1 MDPHGCLG
9 YSRIDVRRGDPLL
22 GYQPEEIITSEPT
35 RSARYKW
42 AIVVDTTV
50 PAGLTPN
57 AVACVVAASTG
68 ALVTGL
74 IARGGPDASGHDHPG
89 LPWAG
94 CRSWAARRRRSR
106 RCGPGPPPPTGVL
119 VADMPRSAQTNRVY
133 DDYLGELAG
142 TKPEDLG
149 VSAFSVFGPR
159 NRVDKLVKKL
169 ALL

>member
-1 MDPHGCLG
+1 MDPHSCLG

-22 GYQPEEIITSEPT
+22 GYQPEEIVTSEPT

-50 PAGLTPN
+50 PAGLMAN
-57 AVACVVAASTG
+57 AVACVAASTG

-74 IARGGPDASGHDHPG
+74 IARGGPPEEIAAVRARAAASD
-89 LPWAG
+89 
-94 CRSWAARRRRSR
+94 
-106 RCGPGPPPPTGVL
+106 GVL

>member
-1 MDPHGCLG
+1 
-9 YSRIDVRRGDPLL
+9 LL
-22 GYQPEEIITSEPT
+22 GYQPEEIVTSEPT

-50 PAGLTPN
+50 PAGLMAN
-57 AVACVVAASTG
+57 AVACVAASTG

-94 CRSWAARRRRSR
+94 CTVL
-106 RCGPGPPPPTGVL
+106 GGPPDEIAAVRARAAASDGVL

-159 NRVDKLVKKL
+159 NRVDKLIKKL
-169 ALL
+169 TLL

>member
-1 MDPHGCLG
+1 
-9 YSRIDVRRGDPLL
+9 LL
-22 GYQPEEIITSEPT
+22 GYQPEEIVTSEPT

-42 AIVVDTTV
+42 AIVVDTTA
-50 PAGLTPN
+50 PAGLMAN
-57 AVACVVAASTG
+57 AVACVAASTG

-94 CRSWAARRRRSR
+94 CTVLGGTPEEITVVRARAAAAD
-106 RCGPGPPPPTGVL
+106 GVL

-149 VSAFSVFGPR
+149 ISAFSVFGPR

>member
-1 MDPHGCLG
+1 M
-9 YSRIDVRRGDPLL
+9 L
-22 GYQPEEIITSEPT
+22 GYQPEQIVTSEPT

-50 PAGLTPN
+50 PAGLMAN
-57 AVACVVAASTG
+57 AVACVAASTG

-94 CRSWAARRRRSR
+94 CTVL
-106 RCGPGPPPPTGVL
+106 GGPPEEIAAVRARAAASDGVL
-119 VADMPRSAQTNRVY
+119 VADMPRSAQTNRIY
-133 DDYLGELAG
+133 DEYLGELAG

-149 VSAFSVFGPR
+149 VSAFSVLGPR
-159 NRVDKLVKKL
+159 NRVDMLVKKL

>member
-1 MDPHGCLG
+1 M
-9 YSRIDVRRGDPLL
+9 L
-22 GYQPEEIITSEPT
+22 GYQPEEIVTSEPT

-50 PAGLTPN
+50 PAGLMAN
-57 AVACVVAASTG
+57 AVACVAASTG

-94 CRSWAARRRRSR
+94 CTVLGGTPEEIAAVRVRAAASE
-106 RCGPGPPPPTGVL
+106 GVL
-119 VADMPRSAQTNRVY
+119 VADMPRSAQANRVY

>member
-1 MDPHGCLG
+1 M
-9 YSRIDVRRGDPLL
+9 L
-22 GYQPEEIITSEPT
+22 GYQPEEIVTSEPT

-50 PAGLTPN
+50 PAGLMAN
-57 AVACVVAASTG
+57 AVACVAASTG

-94 CRSWAARRRRSR
+94 CTVLGGTPKEIAAMRTRAAASE
-106 RCGPGPPPPTGVL
+106 GVL
-119 VADMPRSAQTNRVY
+119 VTDMPRSAQANRVY

>member
-1 MDPHGCLG
+1 MDPHSCLG

-22 GYQPEEIITSEPT
+22 GYQPEEIVTSEPT

-50 PAGLTPN
+50 PAGLMAN
-57 AVACVVAASTG
+57 AVACVAASTG

-74 IARGGPDASGHDHPG
+74 IARGGPDAAGHDHPG

-94 CRSWAARRRRSR
+94 CTVL
-106 RCGPGPPPPTGVL
+106 GGPPEEIAAVRARAAASDGVL